1 MTEAAKVTPAPR
13 PRLTREEWSERFEAA
28 HNAAADCAAAM
39 IAEMHRPRGFT
50 GKRKWEKIVL
60 AMVLHGETDLAI
72 KCSTDGNA
80 ANARW
85 MPKKMVTINYRVGTE
100 FLLVIMPAC
109 IAVDRNFTQASI
121 PALSDAVVWTDE
133 RRDAW
138 KSMRRQLDN
147 VRKDLATTTKPAGQ
161 RGRYSY
167 SRSPGGY
174 NFSTW

>member
-1 MTEAAKVTPAPR
+1 MSASPR
-13 PRLTREEWSERFEAA
+13 PRLTREEWAERFEAA
-28 HNAAADCAAAM
+28 HQAADECASAI
-39 IAEMHRPRGFT
+39 IADMHKPRGFA

-85 MPKKMVTINYRVGTE
+85 MPKKMVTINYRVGAE

-109 IAVDRNFTQASI
+109 IAVDRKFTQARI

-133 RRDAW
+133 RREAW
-138 KSMRRQLDN
+138 KSMRRQLDD
-147 VRKDLATTTKPAGQ
+147 VRKGLTEASKPARWHGKQ
-161 RGRYSY
+161 SY
-167 SRSPGGY
+167 SRSRGGY

>member
-1 MTEAAKVTPAPR
+1 MALDLRFAR
-13 PRLTREEWSERFEAA
+13 GMSREEFSERSDRAW
-28 HNAAADCAAAM
+28 AAAFDEVT
-39 IAEMHRPRGFT
+39 AEYHKPRGFA
-50 GKRKWEKIVL
+50 GRRKWEKIVL

-85 MPKKMVTINYRVGTE
+85 MPRKMATICQRVGDE

-109 IAVDRNFTQASI
+109 IAVDRNFTQARI
-121 PALSDAVVWTDE
+121 PALSDAVVWTDD
-133 RRDAW
+133 RREAW
-138 KSMRRQLDN
+138 KSLRPQLDG
-147 VRKDLATTTKPAGQ
+147 VRKTLADDAKPVRQ
-161 RGRYSY
+161 RRKPSY